1 MPNTIFNALIEEKIE
16 IFKNQFVNTSK
27 QVFFDPDKKGLIHP
41 GEFGLYR
48 EVIVKNFI
56 KFFIPQ
62 IVTMDTGFLI
72 TPKDNVSTQC
82 DVIIY
87 YKNVTPLIESSELQ
101 KFFPIETVVGV
112 GEVKSTLS
120 KQQFKEALNKLAD
133 IKRLR
138 EDIEHPNI
146 LKKIA
151 GDRKKYDPTY
161 CPYDNIFAF
170 IICQKL
176 NFNLDL
182 IIEEMND
189 KFYDNGVAYSNRH
202 NIILSIDDGILLYDL
217 PQDGRSIP
225 FLYPSFMDKGKLSA
239 RYIPVKTDKPYHHFK
254 TFAHFLFNGISDA
267 TLLYADM
274 VKYMTGFDPVEKLT

>member
-1 MPNTIFNALIEEKIE
+1 MPNYIFDALIEEKLE
-16 IFKNQFVNTSK
+16 AFKGAFLNTAK
-27 QVFFDPDKKGLIHP
+27 QVFYDPDKKQLIHP

-48 EVIVKNFI
+48 EIIVKNFI

-62 IVTMDTGFLI
+62 IVAIDNGFLI

-82 DVIIY
+82 DVIFY
-87 YKNVTPLIESSELQ
+87 YKNVTPLIESGELQ
-101 KFFPIETVVGV
+101 RFFPIETVVGV

-120 KQQFKEALNKLAD
+120 KQQFKEALNKLAE

-151 GDRKKYDPTY
+151 GDKKTYDPML
-161 CPYDNIFAF
+161 CPYDNIFTF

-176 NFNLDL
+176 DFNLDK
-182 IIEEMND
+182 IAEELND
-189 KFYDNGVAYSNRH
+189 KIYNNDLAHSNRH
-202 NIILSIDDGILLYDL
+202 NLVLSIEDGLLLYDL
-217 PQDGRSIP
+217 PQGNASIP
-225 FLYPSFMDKGKLSA
+225 LSYPSFMAKGNLGA
-239 RYIPVKTDKPYHHFK
+239 RHIPFNTDKPYHHFK
-254 TFAHFLFNGISDA
+254 AFAHFLFNGISDA

-274 VKYMTGFDPVEKLT
+274 VKYLSGFDPVERIT